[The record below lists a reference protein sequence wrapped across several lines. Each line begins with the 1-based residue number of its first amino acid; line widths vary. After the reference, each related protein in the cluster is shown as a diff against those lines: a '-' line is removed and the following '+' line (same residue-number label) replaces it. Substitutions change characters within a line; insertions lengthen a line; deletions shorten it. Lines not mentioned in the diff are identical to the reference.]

1 MINHSY
7 FTKKDAVAESLR
19 NEILSGTLTSGS
31 QLLQA
36 EVAERLNV
44 SPTPVREAFR
54 VLEAEGLIISRPH
67 RGVVVAEQDY
77 EDQKAIYEIRTFVEV
92 HATRRALARM
102 DASVET
108 ELADLV
114 AKSERALRTADLHA
128 TRQANAHFHEV
139 LVAAAGSPVYTD
151 LARMLISRSRFYLP
165 LTRERMTSVMQHH
178 RAILRAIRAR
188 NDGQAAALMEA
199 HMRANLKWLYQARTR
214 KARVRSPKRK

>member
-1 MINHSY
+1 MINRTY

-19 NEILSGTLTSGS
+19 NEILSGMLTSGS

-36 EVAERLNV
+36 EVAEQLNV

-54 VLEAEGLIISRPH
+54 MLEAEGLIINRPH

-92 HATRRALARM
+92 RATRRAIARM
-102 DASVET
+102 DASVES
-108 ELADLV
+108 EVAALV
-114 AKSERALRTADLHA
+114 TQSERALRTADLHV
-128 TRQANAHFHEV
+128 TREANARFHEV
-139 LVAAAGSPVYTD
+139 LAAASGTQVYTD

-165 LTRERMTSVMQHH
+165 LTRDRMTIVLRHH

-188 NDGQAAALMEA
+188 DVDQAAALMEK
-199 HMRANLKWLYQARTR
+199 HMTDNLKWLYEART
-214 KARVRSPKRK
+214 KAKRTRSPKRR